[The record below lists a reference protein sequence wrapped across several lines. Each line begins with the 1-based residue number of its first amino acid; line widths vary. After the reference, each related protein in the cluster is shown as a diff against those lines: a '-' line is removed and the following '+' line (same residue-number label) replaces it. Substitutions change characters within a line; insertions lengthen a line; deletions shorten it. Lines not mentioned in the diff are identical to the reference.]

1 MGSWSNIYHYQ
12 EFQSNIKESKILRL
26 GNNNYGEQHLDSDSP
41 KNTTNDGSGGGKI
54 TGQKVSWLIK
64 TSERFAN
71 QNQFMTFRV
80 PVLTLDFYFIPRSK
94 KKSSSLCC
102 EPSQVTSSMDGSW
115 GAQFYGREELW
126 LRLWLFV
133 FRLAS
138 NLTISNFLQ
147 IAHNGTHALNGIHK
161 Y

>member
-26 GNNNYGEQHLDSDSP
+26 GNNNCGEHLDSDSP

-80 PVLTLDFYFIPRSK
+80 PVLTLDFYFTKIQ
-94 KKSSSLCC
+94 
-102 EPSQVTSSMDGSW
+102 E
-115 GAQFYGREELW
+115 EELESLLW
-126 LRLWLFV
+126 TQSSDEFNGRILRSSILWA
-133 FRLAS
+133 R
-138 NLTISNFLQ
+138 
-147 IAHNGTHALNGIHK
+147 GIVAEIMTFCFPSCLKPYH
-161 Y
+161 